1 MQIGI
6 NLATAKFRDDVIK
19 LINGCGL
26 PPSVVSVCLEAI
38 KGGVDAQANTV
49 IRAEEKELN
58 TEDN

>member
-19 LINGCGL
+19 LINGCKL

-38 KGGVDAQANTV
+38 KGGVDAQANAV

-58 TEDN
+58 TADK